1 MEAME
6 EHTPQPVAGGCPV
19 VGIGASAGGL
29 EALTALL
36 SHLPYTTGLAY
47 VVVQHLNPKAKSL
60 LGDLLARATEM
71 PVREVEEGMA
81 VEPDRVYV
89 CPADAELTL
98 EENLFHLSPHRQPSG
113 RPSVI
118 DRMLTSLSQARG
130 PQAVGVLLSG
140 TGSDGTAGLQTIR
153 AVGGITFAQ
162 DPATATFPQMPQSAI
177 EAGCVDRVLSP
188 EEIARTLAQL
198 VELAPLPQDQ
208 PRAPKASK
216 SPEGL
221 GWSFIL
227 HLLSQHSGVDFFSY
241 KSGTLHRRIENRMM
255 LLHFTHLP
263 AYAAYLQ
270 AHPEEI
276 EALTQSFWIAVT
288 DFFRDPAVFEALPSL
303 VWPALVAGQDRGEP
317 LRIWV
322 PGCSTG
328 EEAYTLAISLQ
339 EFQEQRQL
347 ARPFQIFATDVNAKA
362 LAAAR
367 AGIYPADALK
377 MVEPALRSRYFLP
390 EDRQRSR
397 YRIDPS
403 LREHCLFALHN
414 LLHDPPF
421 TLLDL
426 ISCRNMLIYLR
437 ASAQQQI
444 LQTFHYALLP
454 ESFLLLGTAES
465 IEPLSRLFRRVER
478 GLPLYRKQA
487 FGGIVLPSLRM
498 EPGTAAPP
506 LRKEG
511 VPAMPE
517 EPDLGTDILLE
528 ADRLLLANYVPA
540 SVVIDADQEIVQV
553 RGQTSPYLE
562 LAAGRANLNLFKMA
576 RPGLSLGVRAAVH
589 AARTESRIAIREGL
603 RVSALGITR
612 AVRVTAIPLKGSP
625 AHQYCLVLFE
635 EQAREGISTEAT
647 AETAQASPAGKSA
660 RRDQAQRRIAELE
673 QELDT
678 LHIEMRAALEEH
690 EAATEELQAANEEAR
705 ASNEELSSLNEE
717 LETSK
722 EELQATNEELATT
735 NQELSMRHDQLKA
748 AQEYAEAIV
757 ETTRSPLVV
766 LSGELR
772 VERANLAFYQLFQV
786 TPPETE
792 GRLLTELG
800 HGQWDIPPLST
811 LFVEL
816 LTTNHSFHEFEVEHD
831 FPRIGHKVLLL
842 NARRLLLER
851 QPKGEQRILLAMED
865 ITEHRAAERQV
876 EARLA
881 FLQHLLDALPSSVY
895 LVQGSEARL
904 VLANQAVTALWGAAW
919 PVGRPLLDFLESN
932 SITLIDSQGQ
942 TILPANLATM
952 CALHEGQPIAD
963 YQEVI
968 HHADGTQRSVLVNA
982 VPFTDPQLLTG
993 LAATVGN
1000 GQARASEPAAL
1011 VVHQD
1016 VQVLK
1021 EAEEL
1026 KDQFLGLVA
1035 HELRTP
1041 LSAVKGFASMLNTQ
1055 TARGYGPPL
1064 AEWQAE
1070 AIAEIELGAD
1080 RLTRLTRDLL
1090 DAVRL
1095 QAGRLALQKEPL
1107 DLLSLAQRV
1116 IVDLQRS
1123 TEHHQLTLQLDPSS
1137 LSEVVVNADGDRIEQ
1152 VLSNLLSNAIK
1163 YSPQGGAIEVTVR
1176 KEEEQGTVLISVRD
1190 QGIGIPQA
1198 DQARLFGRFVRAS
1211 SGEAQGISGTGMGLY
1226 LCRELVVQHGGQ
1238 IWFES
1243 REGAGSTF
1251 FVRLPLLSD
1260 LPVPGTSERPSI
1272 PEGNQ

>member
-1 MEAME
+1 MKAME
-6 EHTPQPVAGGCPV
+6 EHAPQPVAGGCPV

-36 SHLPYTTGLAY
+36 SHLPGTTGLAY
-47 VVVQHLNPKAKSL
+47 VVVQHLDPRAKSL
-60 LGDLLARATEM
+60 LADLLARATEM

-89 CPADAELTL
+89 CPANAELTL
-98 EENLFHLSPHRQPSG
+98 EEDVFHLSPHRQPSG
-113 RPSVI
+113 RPTLI
-118 DRMLTSLSQARG
+118 DRLLTSLSQARG

-153 AVGGITFAQ
+153 AVGGSTFAQ
-162 DPATATFPQMPQSAI
+162 DPTTATFAQMPQSAI

-188 EEIARTLAQL
+188 EEIARTLAQF

-208 PRAPKASK
+208 PTAPKASK
-216 SPEGL
+216 STEGL

-227 HLLSQHSGVDFFSY
+227 HLLSQHSGVDFLSY

-255 LLHFTHLP
+255 LLHFAHLP
-263 AYAAYLQ
+263 TYAAYLQ
-270 AHPEEI
+270 AHPEEV

-288 DFFRDPAVFEALPSL
+288 DFFRDPAVFEAFPRL
-303 VWPALVAGQDRGEP
+303 VWPALVAGRERGEP

-328 EEAYTLAISLQ
+328 EEAYSLAISLQ

-390 EDRQRSR
+390 VDRQHSR

-421 TLLDL
+421 TRLDL
-426 ISCRNMLIYLR
+426 ISCRNVLIYLR

-454 ESFLLLGTAES
+454 KSFLLLGTAES

-498 EPGTAAPP
+498 KPGTAAAP
-506 LRKEG
+506 LQNEG

-517 EPDLGTDILLE
+517 EPDLGTDILQE

-540 SVVIDADQEIVQV
+540 SVVIDANQEIVQV

-562 LAAGRANLNLFKMA
+562 LAAGRANLNLFKMT

-589 AARTESRIAIREGL
+589 AARTESRIAIREDL

-612 AVRVTAIPLKGSP
+612 SVRVTAIPLKGPP
-625 AHQYCLVLFE
+625 AHKYCLVLFE
-635 EQAREGISTEAT
+635 EQAREGTSTEAT
-647 AETAQASPAGKSA
+647 AETAQVSPAEKSA

-678 LHIEMRAALEEH
+678 LHLEMRAALEEH
-690 EAATEELQAANEEAR
+690 EAATEELQ

-735 NQELSMRHDQLKA
+735 NQELSMRHEQLKA

-757 ETTRSPLVV
+757 DTARSPLVV

-772 VERANLAFYQLFQV
+772 IERANLAFYQLFRV

-800 HGQWDIPPLST
+800 HGQWDIPRLST
-811 LFVEL
+811 LFVEI
-816 LTTNHSFHEFEVEHD
+816 LTTNRSFQDFEVEHD

-842 NARRLLLER
+842 NARRLLLEHEPR
-851 QPKGEQRILLAMED
+851 GEQRILLAMED
-865 ITEHRAAERQV
+865 ISERRVAERQFEV
-876 EARLA
+876 RQA
-881 FLQHLLDALPSSVY
+881 FLQHLLDALPSSVL
-895 LVQGSEARL
+895 LVQGTQARL
-904 VLANQAVTALWGAAW
+904 VLANQAVPALWGAAW
-919 PVGRPLLDFLESN
+919 PVGQPLLDFLERN
-932 SITLIDSQGQ
+932 SIALFDSQGQ
-942 TILPANLATM
+942 AIPPTNLAIM
-952 CALHEGQPIAD
+952 RALHEGQPIAD

-968 HHADGTQRSVLVNA
+968 QHADGTQRSVLVNA
-982 VPFTDPQLLTG
+982 VPFTDPQLLMG

-1000 GQARASEPAAL
+1000 GLGRASEPAVL

-1026 KDQFLGLVA
+1026 KDQFLGLIA

-1041 LSAVKGFASMLNTQ
+1041 LAAVKGFASTLLTQ
-1055 TARGYGPPL
+1055 TEQGKGPKL

-1070 AIAEIELGAD
+1070 AIAEIDLGPIA
-1080 RLTRLTRDLL
+1080 
-1090 DAVRL
+1090 
-1095 QAGRLALQKEPL
+1095 
-1107 DLLSLAQRV
+1107 
-1116 IVDLQRS
+1116 
-1123 TEHHQLTLQLDPSS
+1123 
-1137 LSEVVVNADGDRIEQ
+1137 
-1152 VLSNLLSNAIK
+1152 
-1163 YSPQGGAIEVTVR
+1163 
-1176 KEEEQGTVLISVRD
+1176 
-1190 QGIGIPQA
+1190 
-1198 DQARLFGRFVRAS
+1198 
-1211 SGEAQGISGTGMGLY
+1211 
-1226 LCRELVVQHGGQ
+1226 
-1238 IWFES
+1238 
-1243 REGAGSTF
+1243 
-1251 FVRLPLLSD
+1251 
-1260 LPVPGTSERPSI
+1260 
-1272 PEGNQ
+1272 